1 MLSDLWDIFL
11 KFENGSFNTIDFM
24 DRIFNQP
31 GKNHY
36 DIIIIGAGITGA
48 SVAYEAASRGLKVA
62 LFEKGD
68 FGEATSAATSKLI
81 HGGLRYLKNM
91 EFGLVRESLTERRIL
106 ENVAPNFVYPLP
118 FMIPTYSNLKN
129 NKQILFIGMLL
140 YDILSFDKAFTWDKS
155 KKLPFHRTIGAKKTK
170 MLEPCIKDKK
180 LTGSSIYYDCQNINP
195 ERLTLE
201 ILKSAIKYGA
211 KVANYAKVESLIKE
225 NHKIQGIHV
234 NDLLTGSLHEYTSD
248 LTINCTGPWTDIVLN
263 ALMDKNERK
272 DTNHHI
278 RRSEGIHV
286 ITKKL
291 CNKHA
296 VTMMTKSGRHIMLMP
311 WRNHSLIGTTDK
323 EYKGNPDDY
332 KISKDSIMELI
343 DEMNENYG
351 IRKLEYDDVLFAYG
365 GLRPLVDN
373 QTEASYESSRKYE
386 ITDHAKEGMDGLITV
401 EGGKYTTSRNLA
413 YHLVNKIAKKLHK
426 KVGKSI
432 SKKKYLVN
440 SDIRNME
447 SFIKQLALRYPMFS
461 QATNNYVGRNY
472 GLQCHTIF
480 RLAMYDKPLS
490 EVLTQDGEILAE
502 VVYVI
507 KKEMAFTL
515 SDIFFRR
522 TGIGTLGYPGDET
535 FNKVV
540 DTAKFYLNWDD
551 QKTKEEVGKVME
563 VFRLP
568 Q

>member
-1 MLSDLWDIFL
+1 M
-11 KFENGSFNTIDFM
+11 K
-24 DRIFNQP
+24 RIFNQSRET
-31 GKNHY
+31 HY
-36 DIIIIGAGITGA
+36 DIIIIGGGITGA
-48 SVAYEAASRGLKVA
+48 SVAYEAASRGLKTA

-106 ENVAPNFVYPLP
+106 ENIAPNFVYPLP

-155 KKLPFHRTIGAKKTK
+155 KKLPFHQTIGAKKTRN
-170 MLEPCIKDKK
+170 LEPCIKDDK

-201 ILKSAIKYGA
+201 ILKSAIHYGA
-211 KVANYAKVESLIKE
+211 EAANYAKVESLIK
-225 NHKIQGIHV
+225 KGDTIKGV
-234 NDLLTGSLHEYTSD
+234 KVKDLITDTEHEYTAD

-263 ALMDKNERK
+263 ATAKK
-272 DTNHHI
+272 QASNHHI
-278 RRSEGIHV
+278 RRSEGIHI

-332 KISKDSIMELI
+332 KITKESIQELI

-351 IRKLEYDDVLFAYG
+351 IKKLNYEDVLFAYG

-386 ITDHAKEGMDGLITV
+386 ITDHQKEGLDGLITV

-413 YHLVNKIAKKLHK
+413 EHLVNKVAKKLNK
-426 KVGKSI
+426 KGAKSI
-432 SKKKYLVN
+432 SKKQYLIN
-440 SDIRNME
+440 SDIKNME
-447 SFIKQLALRYPMFS
+447 SFIKQLALRYPSFS
-461 QATNNYVGRNY
+461 EATINYVGRNY

-480 RLAMYDKPLS
+480 RLALRDKSLAR
-490 EVLTQDGEILAE
+490 VLTQDGEILAE

-507 KKEMAFTL
+507 KKELAFSL
-515 SDIFFRR
+515 ADIFFRR
-522 TGIGTLGYPGDET
+522 TGLGTLGYPGDET
-535 FNKVV
+535 FTHVV
-540 DTAKFYLNWDD
+540 ETAKDYLKWDE
-551 QKTKEEVGKVME
+551 QKTQEEVDKVMNI
-563 VFRLP
+563 FRLP

>member
-1 MLSDLWDIFL
+1 M
-11 KFENGSFNTIDFM
+11 E
-24 DRIFNQP
+24 RIFI
-31 GKNHY
+31 KNSKQHY
-36 DIIIIGAGITGA
+36 DIIIIGGGITGA

-106 ENVAPNFVYPLP
+106 ENIAPNFVYPLP
-118 FMIPTYSNLKN
+118 FMVPTYSNLKN

-140 YDILSFDKAFTWDKS
+140 YDFLSFDKAFTWDKS
-155 KKLPFHRTIGAKKTK
+155 KKLPFHKTIGAKKTK
-170 MLEPCIKDKK
+170 MLEPCIKDKR

-201 ILKSAIKYGA
+201 ILKSALHCGA
-211 KVANYAKVESLIKE
+211 EAANYAKVESLIKDGDAI
-225 NHKIQGIHV
+225 KGV
-234 NDLLTGSLHEYTSD
+234 NVKDLITNTTHEYTAD

-263 ALMDKNERK
+263 ATMDKLAS
-272 DTNHHI
+272 NHHI
-278 RRSEGIHV
+278 RRSEGIHI

-332 KISKDSIMELI
+332 KITKESIQELI
-343 DEMNENYG
+343 DEVNENYG
-351 IRKLEYDDVLFAYG
+351 IRKLTYSDIQFAYG

-413 YHLVNKIAKKLHK
+413 YHLVKKVAKKLHK

-440 SDIRNME
+440 SDIKNME

-461 QATNNYVGRNY
+461 EATINYVGRNY

-480 RLAMYDKPLS
+480 RLAMYD
-490 EVLTQDGEILAE
+490 
-502 VVYVI
+502 
-507 KKEMAFTL
+507 
-515 SDIFFRR
+515 
-522 TGIGTLGYPGDET
+522 
-535 FNKVV
+535 
-540 DTAKFYLNWDD
+540 
-551 QKTKEEVGKVME
+551 
-563 VFRLP
+563 
-568 Q
+568 

>member
-1 MLSDLWDIFL
+1 M
-11 KFENGSFNTIDFM
+11 K
-24 DRIFNQP
+24 RIFNQSRET
-31 GKNHY
+31 HY
-36 DIIIIGAGITGA
+36 DIIIIGGGITGA
-48 SVAYEAASRGLKVA
+48 SVAYEAASRGLKTA

-106 ENVAPNFVYPLP
+106 ENIAPNFVYPLP

-155 KKLPFHRTIGAKKTK
+155 KKLPFHQTIGAKKTRN
-170 MLEPCIKDKK
+170 LEPCIKDDK

-201 ILKSAIKYGA
+201 ILKSAIHYGA
-211 KVANYAKVESLIKE
+211 EAANYAKVESLIK
-225 NHKIQGIHV
+225 KGDTIKGV
-234 NDLLTGSLHEYTSD
+234 KVKDLITDTEHEYTAD

-263 ALMDKNERK
+263 ATAKK
-272 DTNHHI
+272 QASNHHI
-278 RRSEGIHV
+278 RRSEGIHI

-332 KISKDSIMELI
+332 KITKESIQELI

-351 IRKLEYDDVLFAYG
+351 IKKLNYEDVLFAYG

-386 ITDHAKEGMDGLITV
+386 ITDHQKEGLDGLITV

-413 YHLVNKIAKKLHK
+413 EHLVNKVAKKLNK
-426 KVGKSI
+426 KGAKSI
-432 SKKKYLVN
+432 SKKQYLIN
-440 SDIRNME
+440 SDIKNME
-447 SFIKQLALRYPMFS
+447 SFIKQLALRYPSFS
-461 QATNNYVGRNY
+461 EATINYVGRNY

-480 RLAMYDKPLS
+480 RLALRDKSLAR
-490 EVLTQDGEILAE
+490 VLTQDGEILAE

-507 KKEMAFTL
+507 KKELAFSL
-515 SDIFFRR
+515 ADIFFRR
-522 TGIGTLGYPGDET
+522 TGLGTLGYPGDEAFSHVVET
-535 FNKVV
+535 AKDYLKWDEQKTQEEVNKVM
-540 DTAKFYLNWDD
+540 NI
-551 QKTKEEVGKVME
+551 
-563 VFRLP
+563 FRLP

>member
-1 MLSDLWDIFL
+1 M
-11 KFENGSFNTIDFM
+11 E
-24 DRIFNQP
+24 RIFI
-31 GKNHY
+31 KNSKQHY
-36 DIIIIGAGITGA
+36 DIIIIGGGITGA

-106 ENVAPNFVYPLP
+106 ENIAPNFVYPLP
-118 FMIPTYSNLKN
+118 FMVPTYSNLKN

-140 YDILSFDKAFTWDKS
+140 YDFLSFDKAFTWDKS
-155 KKLPFHRTIGAKKTK
+155 KKLPFHKTIGAKKTK
-170 MLEPCIKDKK
+170 MLEPCIKDKR

-201 ILKSAIKYGA
+201 ILKSALHYGA
-211 KVANYAKVESLIKE
+211 EAANYAKVESLIKDGDAI
-225 NHKIQGIHV
+225 KGV
-234 NDLLTGSLHEYTSD
+234 NVKDLITNTTHEYTAD

-263 ALMDKNERK
+263 ATMDKLAS
-272 DTNHHI
+272 NHHI
-278 RRSEGIHV
+278 RRSEGIHI

-332 KISKDSIMELI
+332 KITKESIQELI
-343 DEMNENYG
+343 DEVNENYG
-351 IRKLEYDDVLFAYG
+351 IRKLTYSDIQFAYG

-413 YHLVNKIAKKLHK
+413 YHLVKKVAKKLHK

-440 SDIRNME
+440 SDIKNME

-461 QATNNYVGRNY
+461 EATINYVGRNY

-480 RLAMYDKPLS
+480 RLAMYDNNLS
-490 EVLTQDGEILAE
+490 QVLTEDGEILAE

-507 KKEMAFTL
+507 KKEMAHTL

-540 DTAKFYLNWDD
+540 ETAKDYLNWDD
-551 QKTKEEVGKVME
+551 SKTKEEVEKVMNI
-563 VFRLP
+563 FSLP